1 MVHGINKTYWENLKE
16 LGFEEFL
23 DEAIADGRIK
33 NAGFSQTLHSF
44 FFTSFSSKNKEKEVY
59 D

>member
-1 MVHGINKTYWENLKE
+1 MKYVDDITTQYQYETS
-16 LGFEEFL
+16 
-23 DEAIADGRIK
+23 IK

-44 FFTSFSSKNKEKEVY
+44 FLYLFFLKNKEKEVY

>member
-1 MVHGINKTYWENLKE
+1 MKQYK
-16 LGFEEFL
+16 
-23 DEAIADGRIK
+23 K

-44 FFTSFSSKNKEKEVY
+44 FFTSFFSKNKEKEVY

>member
-1 MVHGINKTYWENLKE
+1 MKQHKK
-16 LGFEEFL
+16 
-23 DEAIADGRIK
+23 IK